1 MFCHVRVIYLPFQCC
16 RRRSVG
22 GRNGSKQ
29 CTANASNVPMPVGIQ
44 YFLLFRSAILPVDR
58 TRQWQS
64 AVRAR
69 PAFFCTHGALPWLD
83 RQFLTLRERKIMF
96 LHLYIIYI
104 KVTSK
109 HARIRLLRCIQIATP
124 SVPYFRSFT
133 LSNKP
138 RSNGQLHFYI
148 YR

>member
-1 MFCHVRVIYLPFQCC
+1 MHGFTP
-16 RRRSVG
+16 
-22 GRNGSKQ
+22 
-29 CTANASNVPMPVGIQ
+29 A
-44 YFLLFRSAILPVDR
+44 
-58 TRQWQS
+58 TRHLS

-69 PAFFCTHGALPWLD
+69 PAFFCTHGALPWPD
-83 RQFLTLRERKIMF
+83 RQFLTLRESKSMYNSYIQTCAYSPATR
-96 LHLYIIYI
+96 HLSAVRARPAFFPTHGALPWPDRNSLLCGSVKACI

-109 HARIRLLRCIQIATP
+109 HARIRLLRWLQIATP

-148 YR
+148 YRF